1 MRVSCPT
8 CDEHPVRRNP
18 FQGFLQRG
26 SNKRIVQRLV
36 DHNIVGVTAQF
47 RQKRPPFRMPLKAV
61 SRFAAVSNPD
71 DLAGLLTHHGCQ
83 QIDALNY
90 PLQIVLGWTI
100 AVRGRLFRPRAQL
113 CDVVFVRRRRDTPTL
128 SHAILFQIGLRTL
141 GSTAAGGG
149 SSGIQ

>member
-83 QIDALNY
+83 QIDTLNH
-90 PLQIVLGWTI
+90 PLQIVLRFIIEQADLHIHHNNCIHG
-100 AVRGRLFRPRAQL
+100 LFPQ
-113 CDVVFVRRRRDTPTL
+113 FNQTP
-128 SHAILFQIGLRTL
+128 FEN
-141 GSTAAGGG
+141 
-149 SSGIQ
+149 